1 MGMGTDEIKVG
12 AVIDNRRVVGG
23 HGATGIRT
31 AQIWV
36 VDGDEHG
43 LSDGT
48 TGSWIYRLTLGKQ
61 HDDIDR
67 PL

>member
-23 HGATGIRT
+23 HGATGTRTVQIR
-31 AQIWV
+31 V
-36 VDGDEHG
+36 VDGAEHG

-48 TGSWIYRLTLGKQ
+48 SGSWIN
-61 HDDIDR
+61 
-67 PL
+67 